1 MLTLEEVIEAEI
13 QRQDSEHGTVLGPF
27 SDDNLANGSSSNDD

>member
-1 MLTLEEVIEAEI
+1 MLTLDEIIEGEI

-27 SDDNLANGSSSNDD
+27 SDADLANGSSSDD